1 MINLK
6 VIQNFVKSIKNINKV
21 IIYFDV
27 CLDKYTYNDMS
38 RIPRTFT
45 DSDFPKDFE
54 NFKIT

>member
-1 MINLK
+1 M
-6 VIQNFVKSIKNINKV
+6 KSIKNINKV
-21 IIYFDV
+21 IIYFDI
-27 CLDKYTYNDMS
+27 CLGKYTYNDMS